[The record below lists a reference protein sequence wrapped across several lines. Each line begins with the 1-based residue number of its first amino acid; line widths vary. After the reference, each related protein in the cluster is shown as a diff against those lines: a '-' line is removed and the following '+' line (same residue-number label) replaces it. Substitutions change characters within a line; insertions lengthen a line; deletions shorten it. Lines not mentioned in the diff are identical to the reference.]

1 MRRIKT
7 LQCFRIQIIGIL
19 FLMPT
24 LFSHAQIIDVK
35 KTAENAVINRTNQV
49 INDGINMGVNAIF
62 NAPGKIY
69 RKIKDNKNNKNQNG
83 NSPSASNYPTGSYP
97 TNNYNTSS
105 PTSNLNT
112 INDSN
117 YTPGTSSFWSDNF
130 QSAGIGTF
138 PGNWTTSSV
147 GEVRTVEEKNWLQIS
162 ADGMFAPSELKSLP
176 ENFSLEFDGIFNSAP
191 SKEAHYILYLYST
204 LNPAS
209 DFAEPSYPG
218 KGGIYFAFNTNTGE
232 IDSESFENAKG
243 GMLDFHI
250 ATDALKSS
258 IANKIHIAI
267 QKKDTQVRLFINGG
281 EVFSS
286 MRALSPGVTY
296 DAIKFGSF
304 YMSNDDFM
312 LISNLNISTY

>member
-1 MRRIKT
+1 MK
-7 LQCFRIQIIGIL
+7 CFNGLVVIIL
-19 FLMPT
+19 FLMFT
-24 LFSHAQIIDVK
+24 LSCPAQIIDVK
-35 KTAENAVINRTNQV
+35 KTAENAIINRTNDV
-49 INDGINMGVNAIF
+49 INNGINIGVNAIF
-62 NAPGKIY
+62 NAPGKVY

-83 NSPSASNYPTGSYP
+83 NSTSTSTYPTGTSS

-105 PTSNLNT
+105 PAANLNT
-112 INDSN
+112 ITDSN
-117 YTPGTSSFWSDNF
+117 YTPGTSSYWSDNF
-130 QSAGIGTF
+130 QSTGIGTF
-138 PGNWTTSSV
+138 PGNWSTSSV
-147 GEVRTVEEKNWLQIS
+147 GEVRTVEENNWLQIS

-204 LNPAS
+204 LNSTS

-232 IDSESFENAKG
+232 IDSESFENAKA

-250 ATDALKSS
+250 VTDALKSS

-286 MRALSPGVTY
+286 MHALSPGVTY

-304 YMSNDDFM
+304 YMNNDDFM
-312 LISNLNISTY
+312 LISNLNITTN